1 MFLMRLKGLSPPL
14 RLLLGISI
22 AFLCGFLLLMAYW
35 VFRAR
40 SQAQLWVHPVRH
52 VAEET
57 PTDVGL
63 PVWETVTFPTSE
75 GLELA
80 GWLIA
85 PVGEANGYTVILV
98 HGLAANRSAML
109 TRAVMLAQNGYQTFL
124 FDLRNHGESQ
134 GEVTTVGYLETQDVL
149 AAAAYLRSRPD
160 VEPTQIAVWGHSLG
174 AVAVMNAAAD
184 DPTMR
189 AVIAESGL
197 PHLGPEVTTPIVKA
211 LTGRPPT
218 PSPAWVLWFVDRETG
233 VPASQ
238 LDVYV
243 ALEQITPRPILFVH
257 GMDDTVVPM
266 ENSEKMFAAANEPKQ
281 LYLIAG
287 AGHAN
292 LSEPDPLAYAATM
305 LQFLELA
312 FAGSP

>member
-1 MFLMRLKGLSPPL
+1 MMLKGLSPTT
-14 RLLLGISI
+14 RLLLGITI
-22 AFLCGFLLLMAYW
+22 PFFCGFLLLLAYW
-35 VFRAR
+35 VYRAR
-40 SQAQLWVHPVRH
+40 SQAQVWVYPART

-57 PTDVGL
+57 PTVVGL
-63 PVWETVTFPTSE
+63 SKWETVMFQTDD
-75 GLELA
+75 GLELV
-80 GWLIA
+80 GWWIA
-85 PVGEANGYTVILV
+85 PVDEANGRTVILV

-134 GEVTTVGYLETQDVL
+134 GEVTTVGYLEAQDVL
-149 AAAAYLRSRPD
+149 AAATYLRSRPD
-160 VEPTQIAVWGHSLG
+160 VDPTQIAVWGHSLG
-174 AVAVMNAAAD
+174 AVAVMNAAAAD
-184 DPTMR
+184 STLQ
-189 AVIAESGL
+189 AVIVESGF
-197 PHLGPEVTTPIVKA
+197 PNLGPEVTTPIVKA

-218 PSPAWVLWFVDRETG
+218 PSTAWVLWFVDQETG

-243 ALEQITPRPILFVH
+243 ALEQISPRPILFVH
-257 GMDDTVVPM
+257 GVDDAIVPV

-292 LSEPDPLAYAATM
+292 LSEPDPSAYAATI

-312 FAGSP
+312 FAPSP